1 MDLMRATTPIY
12 QRIADDLRAQIAD
25 GTLPPGS
32 KLPTEAD
39 LREKYGTSARSTVRQ
54 GLSLLVNEGLIV
66 PQRPKGYFVRQIRPL
81 VYRPQSEF
89 RLKPPEVDIYT
100 HLLAANG
107 DDRRPSQDIEVSIVQ
122 PNTVVRERLQLG
134 EGELVAARRRTRRL
148 DGEPYNINDSYAPLS
163 LVERSEWMTPA
174 DVARGTNQVLA
185 ELGKELVRAL
195 DEIYVR
201 MPTPDEVR
209 RLQLGPGTPVAEHV
223 VTTFAADD
231 SPVQVTL
238 NVVPGDRHVIVYERV
253 KNPEDFE
260 ERPRADWGAE

>member
-1 MDLMRATTPIY
+1 MKPIY
-12 QRIADDLRAQIAD
+12 QRIADDLREQISD

-32 KLPTEAD
+32 RLPTEAD

-66 PQRPKGYFVRQIRPL
+66 PQRPKGYFVREIRPL

-89 RLKPPEVDIYT
+89 RRRPPEVDIYT
-100 HLLAANG
+100 DLLAAEG
-107 DDRRPSQDIEVSIVQ
+107 DERRPAQDIEVSIVE
-122 PNTVVRERLQLG
+122 PNITVRTRLQLKD
-134 EGELVAARRRTRRL
+134 ELVAVRRRTRRL
-148 DGEPYNINDSYAPLS
+148 DGEAYNINDSYAPLS
-163 LVERSEWMTPA
+163 LVEGSEWMTPS

-223 VTTFAADD
+223 VTTYAADD
-231 SPVQVTL
+231 SPVQVTI

-253 KNPEDFE
+253 KDPRDFE
-260 ERPRADWGAE
+260 ERPRSDWGAE

>member
-1 MDLMRATTPIY
+1 MKPIY
-12 QRIADDLRAQIAD
+12 QRIADDLREQIAD

-66 PQRPKGYFVRQIRPL
+66 PQRPKGYFVREIRPL

-89 RLKPPEVDIYT
+89 RRKPPEVDIYT
-100 HLLAANG
+100 HLLAAEG
-107 DDRRPSQDIEVSIVQ
+107 DERRPAQDIEVSIVE
-122 PNTVVRERLQLG
+122 PSLAVRQRLQL
-134 EGELVAARRRTRRL
+134 EDADLVAVRRRTRRL
-148 DGEPYNINDSYAPLS
+148 DGEAYNLNDSYVALS
-163 LVERSEWMTPA
+163 LVEGSEWMTPA
-174 DVARGTNQVLA
+174 DVARGTNQVLG

-201 MPTPDEVR
+201 MPTPEEVR

-223 VTTFAADD
+223 VTTFASDD
-231 SPVQVTL
+231 SPVQVTI

-253 KNPEDFE
+253 KDPQDFE
-260 ERPRADWGAE
+260 ERPRSNWGAE

>member
-1 MDLMRATTPIY
+1 MKPIY
-12 QRIADDLRAQIAD
+12 QRIADDLREQIAD
-25 GTLPPGS
+25 GSLPPGG

-66 PQRPKGYFVRQIRPL
+66 PRRPKGYFVREMRPL

-89 RLKPPEVDIYT
+89 RRRPPEVDIYT
-100 HLLAANG
+100 HLLVSEG
-107 DDRRPSQDIEVSIVQ
+107 DERRPSQDIEVSIVEAST
-122 PNTVVRERLQLG
+122 TVRSRLQLKSTD
-134 EGELVAARRRTRRL
+134 LVAVRRRTRRL
-148 DGEPYNINDSYAPLS
+148 DGEAYNLNDSYAALS
-163 LVERSEWMTPA
+163 LVEGSEWMMPT

-201 MPTPDEVR
+201 MPTPEEVR

-231 SPVQVTL
+231 SPVQVTID
-238 NVVPGDRHVIVYERV
+238 VVPGDRHVIVYERV
-253 KNPEDFE
+253 KDPDDFE
-260 ERPRADWGAE
+260 QRPRSNWGAE